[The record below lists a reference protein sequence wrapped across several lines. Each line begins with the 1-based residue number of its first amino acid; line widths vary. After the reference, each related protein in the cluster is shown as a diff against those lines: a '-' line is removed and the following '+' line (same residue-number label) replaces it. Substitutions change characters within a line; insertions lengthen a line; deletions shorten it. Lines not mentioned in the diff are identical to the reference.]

1 MASIKVSE
9 LPALTVIT
17 PNDVLILNDED
28 ATTSKITISNFTT
41 SFIGQ
46 NLPFTGIVNF
56 GGVTTFGTGSN
67 PAFNSEVTFNQ
78 KVVFN
83 GPIDISASST
93 GIALGTLSDVT
104 LPGSITDGNIL
115 TWDADYDNGVGVP
128 AGQWVSASPAF
139 SEISQD
145 TTPTLGGN
153 LDTNNFDIT
162 GPSDANIEV
171 APVGT
176 GKFVVKG
183 ETTAQV
189 DASITLNC
197 WNNNHGVTIKSPPH
211 ASASVYTLILP
222 DNMGSNG
229 QVLSTN
235 GTSETSWISVATGAQ
250 GAKAD
255 SALQPVGS
263 AILAEYADNAAAKTG
278 GLSNGDFYRNGDVV
292 QQVHS

>member
-1 MASIKVSE
+1 LASIKVSE

-235 GTSETSWISVATGAQ
+235 GTSETSWISVATAAQ

-255 SALQPVGS
+255 SAVQL
-263 AILAEYADNAAAKTG
+263 NAAQTIPEAADDGAAATAGVVVGGIYRTG
-278 GLSNGDFYRNGDVV
+278 NDLKVRLA
-292 QQVHS
+292 

>member
-9 LPALTVIT
+9 LPAVTVIT

-28 ATTSKITISNFTT
+28 ATTSKITIANFTT

-46 NLPFTGIVNF
+46 NLPFTGQVNF
-56 GGVTTFGTGSN
+56 GGITTFGNASN
-67 PAFNSEVTFNQ
+67 PSFNSEATFNQ
-78 KVVFN
+78 RVVFN
-83 GPIDISASST
+83 GPIDIAGSST
-93 GIALGTLSDVT
+93 GIALGTLNDVT
-104 LPGSITDGNIL
+104 LPGSITDGNVL
-115 TWDADYDNGVGVP
+115 TWDADYDNGAGNDP
-128 AGQWVSASPAF
+128 GQWISSAPAF
-139 SEISQD
+139 TNISQD
-145 TTPTLGGN
+145 ITPTLGGPLN
-153 LDTNNFDIT
+153 TNNFAIT
-162 GPSDANIEV
+162 GPDGGNIEV
-171 APVGT
+171 APVGA

-183 ETTAQV
+183 ETAAQI

-211 ASASVYTLILP
+211 ASSSVYTLILP

-235 GTSETSWISVATGAQ
+235 GTDTTTWISVATAAQ

-255 SALQPVGS
+255 SALQPTGA
-263 AILAEYADNAAAKTG
+263 AILADYADNAAAKSG

-292 QQVHS
+292 QQVHP